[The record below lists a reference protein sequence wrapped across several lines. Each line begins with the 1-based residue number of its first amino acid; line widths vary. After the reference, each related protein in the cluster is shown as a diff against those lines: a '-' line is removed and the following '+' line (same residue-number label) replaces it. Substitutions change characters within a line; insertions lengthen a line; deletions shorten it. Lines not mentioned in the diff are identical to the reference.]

1 MYRIHR
7 SLLAGILLLPLLF
20 IPQESWQLGSGNFSC
35 YETGDYSNAGPCPLF
50 KDPLGTMS
58 QPFVETFGDFTYVV
72 FWGIIMGIL
81 WIRVQNTMM
90 VGVVGVLLAAV
101 FNFGFSHDTQVIG
114 WGLLALA
121 IGVALYQIIS
131 TKPHYPIN

>member
-1 MYRIHR
+1 MKSHKSIIT
-7 SLLAGILLLPLLF
+7 GIVIALFLLPINNAF
-20 IPQESWQLGSGNFSC
+20 GLGSGNFSC
-35 YETGDYSNAGPCPLF
+35 YETGDYSNDGPCPLF
-50 KDPLGTMS
+50 RDPLGVMS
-58 QPFVETFGDFTYVV
+58 APFVATFGDFTYVV

-90 VGVVGVLLAAV
+90 VGVVGIILASV

>member
-1 MYRIHR
+1 VKSHNTLAVWIVVGL
-7 SLLAGILLLPLLF
+7 SLLSFNNAYG
-20 IPQESWQLGSGNFSC
+20 LGQGNFSC
-35 YETGDYSNAGPCPLF
+35 YETGDYSNDGPCPLF
-50 KDPLGTMS
+50 RDPLGVMS
-58 QPFVETFGDFTYVV
+58 APFLATFGDFTYVV